1 MLGLCLVLGT
11 GLLMGTHT
19 EYCPWKHVLLNTE
32 SCVLRDRR
40 AGLVLIEHHDADDM
54 YNSNNYLEI
63 REGSQSHLLKLPGNG
78 LSIEGSVELIPG
90 AHAAISI
97 NNQRKELIPF

>member
-1 MLGLCLVLGT
+1 MFGLCLVLGT

-32 SCVLRDRR
+32 SCVVRDRR
-40 AGLVLIEHHDADDM
+40 AGLVLIEHHDADNM

-63 REGSQSHLLKLPGNG
+63 REGPQSHLLKLPWDG
-78 LSIEGSVELIPG
+78 LRLEESVELIPG
-90 AHAAISI
+90 EYAAILI
-97 NNQRKELIPF
+97 NNQRQDLIPF